1 MPLIMST
8 FVVLAAANPNDEIF
22 NFDDLFE
29 GVSVNIANDWLIKL
43 TKDAKLRDMFCQS
56 SKLSINGTQ
65 LMMQGKAEEG
75 AIALGKAVSIN
86 ERILKIY
93 RIDISKLENTVVK
106 AREVKDVSSL
116 KILTLNSKVLAS
128 CNS

>member
-1 MPLIMST
+1 
-8 FVVLAAANPNDEIF
+8 
-22 NFDDLFE
+22 
-29 GVSVNIANDWLIKL
+29 
-43 TKDAKLRDMFCQS
+43 
-56 SKLSINGTQ
+56 
-65 LMMQGKAEEG
+65 MMQGKAEEG